1 MNVRRSG
8 LLFCLVGPAGGGK
21 TTIADRLLTDYP
33 DGLTL
38 SISVTTRS
46 PRPNEREGLSYFF
59 VSHQGFQQKIDEGA
73 FFEWE
78 EIHGNRYGTLNSAV
92 SGTLA
97 GTHDLLLDIDIGG
110 ALNFKQRLPQ
120 NTIIVFLAPPSSAE
134 LVRRLKARGSASEG
148 ELRTRL
154 ETAQR
159 EFSKVQ
165 ALVDKRAF
173 LDYLVVNDTLDHTYS
188 RVKSIFEA
196 ERSRFSRLD
205 EAEVKRFC
213 TLDST
218 VFSQIRNP

>member
-1 MNVRRSG
+1 
-8 LLFCLVGPAGGGK
+8 
-21 TTIADRLLTDYP
+21 
-33 DGLTL
+33 
-38 SISVTTRS
+38 
-46 PRPNEREGLSYFF
+46 
-59 VSHQGFQQKIDEGA
+59 
-73 FFEWE
+73 
-78 EIHGNRYGTLNSAV
+78 V